1 VSEKGKDPRVPLDS
15 SRIWLILIIL
25 LGSAVRLYRLYYQ
38 SLWFDESLSMALASA
53 PLKISIE
60 ATLAE
65 GLQHLPLYY
74 LLLRI
79 FVWIGRSETVLRLPS
94 AVCGVLA
101 IPLIYQVGRRCL
113 GQGTGLFA
121 ALLLAVNPY
130 HVWFSQEARMY
141 SLLMLSTLGAL
152 YFFLRLLRENRRS
165 LWLGFIVFHAI
176 GYCTLYFAFFIPLI
190 EFAFILCTWR
200 INYTILR
207 RWTLAQFVAALTLS
221 PWIVAIFLSGYRNF
235 GIGWIPR
242 PQWYAPL
249 QTLWNFSIGY
259 TEVITPLV
267 AVSLVVFWLAFVWG
281 LVSAT
286 GDQAPA
292 RLLLSLWVGLP
303 IAITFLMSF
312 RRPFYVD
319 RYLIICLPAFLVLV
333 ARGALHPRPRLAR
346 WGWALALLVASSIGL
361 SRVYFD
367 AEYYTKEDWRG
378 AAQYIAQHEQP
389 GDVIALRLAASALPF
404 NYYYQGQLER
414 VPITNL
420 DTIRPVKDIA
430 AGHQRLWL
438 VRPHYHDST
447 HLLAKSQPELTEADE
462 TDPLFLR
469 WVNDHRSDVVEV
481 KELSGLRLTL
491 YKLSR

>member
-1 VSEKGKDPRVPLDS
+1 
-15 SRIWLILIIL
+15 
-25 LGSAVRLYRLYYQ
+25 VRLYRLAYQ

-74 LLLRI
+74 FLLRI
-79 FVWIGRSETVLRLPS
+79 FVWIGRSEMVLRLPS

-113 GQGTGLFA
+113 ERGTGLFA
-121 ALLLAVNPY
+121 ALLLAINPY

-141 SLLMLSTLGAL
+141 SLLMLSTLGSL
-152 YFFLRLLRENRRS
+152 YFFLRLLKESRRS
-165 LWLGFIVFHAI
+165 LWLGFIAFHAI

-207 RWTLAQFVAALTLS
+207 RWTLGQFVASLTLS
-221 PWIVAIFLSGYRNF
+221 PWLVAIFLSGYRNF

-259 TEVITPLV
+259 TEVITLLV
-267 AVSLVVFWLAFVWG
+267 AVSLFVFWLAFVWG
-281 LVSAT
+281 LVSAAR
-286 GDQAPA
+286 DQAPA

-303 IAITFLMSF
+303 IVITFLMSF

-319 RYLIICLPAFLVLV
+319 RYLIICLPAFLILV
-333 ARGALHPRPRLAR
+333 AHGALHPRPHLAR
-346 WGWALALLVASSIGL
+346 YGWALALLVTASIGL

-378 AAQYIAQHEQP
+378 VVQYIAQHEQS
-389 GDVIALRLAASALPF
+389 GDVIALRLASSALPF
-404 NYYYQGQLER
+404 NYYYQGQLKW
-414 VPITNL
+414 VPITSL
-420 DTIRPVKDIA
+420 DTTRPVEDIA

-438 VRPHYHDST
+438 VRPHHHDST

-469 WVNDHRSDVVEV
+469 WVNGHWSDVVEV
-481 KELSGLRLTL
+481 KEFSGLRLTL
-491 YKLSR
+491 YKVSH

>member
-1 VSEKGKDPRVPLDS
+1 VKVKGLRIPSVSSP
-15 SRIWLILIIL
+15 IWLMLIIL
-25 LGSAVRLYRLYYQ
+25 LGSAVRLYRLGQQ

-74 LLLRI
+74 LLLRV
-79 FVWIGRSETVLRLPS
+79 FVWIGRSEVILRLPS

-101 IPLIYQVGRRCL
+101 VPLIYQVGRRCP
-113 GQGTGLFA
+113 GRGTGLFA

-141 SLLMLSTLGAL
+141 SLLMLSTLGSF
-152 YFFLRLLRENRRS
+152 YFFLRLLKENHHS

-207 RWTLAQFVAALTLS
+207 RWTLGQFVAALALS

-249 QTLWNFSIGY
+249 QTLWNFGIGY
-259 TEVITPLV
+259 TQVITPLV
-267 AVSLVVFWLAFVWG
+267 VVSLFVFWLAFIGG
-281 LVSAT
+281 LVSGA
-286 GDQAPA
+286 GDQAPV
-292 RLLLSLWVGLP
+292 RLFLGLWVGLP
-303 IAITFLMSF
+303 IGITFLMSF

-319 RYLIICLPAFLVLV
+319 RYLIICLPAFLILV

-346 WGWALALLVASSIGL
+346 WGWALALLVAASVGL
-361 SRVYFD
+361 NRVYFD

-378 AAQYIAQHEQP
+378 VAQYIAQHEQP
-389 GDVIALRLAASALPF
+389 GDVIALRLASSALPF

-420 DTIRPVKDIA
+420 DTTRPVEDIA

-438 VRPHYHDST
+438 VRPHHHDST

-469 WVNDHRSDVVEV
+469 WVDDHRSDVVEI
-481 KELSGLRLTL
+481 KEFSGLRLTL
-491 YKLSR
+491 YKLSG